1 MARLDDILA
10 ILRAHQD
17 ELKARGVLH
26 AGVFG
31 SVARGE
37 ETEDSDVDVALDL
50 DCDRPMGL
58 LRYNALGD
66 YLESL
71 VGTKVD
77 MADRTSVRARLRAEI
92 ERDYKHAF

>member
-50 DCDRPMGL
+50 DPGRSIGLFAYSGIRIYLADVLGREVDIVSRPC
-58 LRYNALGD
+58 RRPDFA
-66 YLESL
+66 
-71 VGTKVD
+71 
-77 MADRTSVRARLRAEI
+77 AEV
-92 ERDYKHAF
+92 ERDYRNAF